1 MPSIYLTA
9 ELNGVTDLRPKDNSE
24 FPFWYTFKVQCT
36 SCHETHPNAISISRF
51 ESNVIKGSRGEA
63 NFVWKCK
70 FCKRESSATS
80 VIPPIAYHQE
90 SPAKRQKIIEFDS
103 RGLELLEFLP
113 EGEWLANGIQSGSQ
127 FTKIDLTEGEWF
139 DYDECSGEEVSIIDL
154 KWEISKN

>member
-1 MPSIYLTA
+1 MLSLYLTA

-36 SCHETHPNAISISRF
+36 SCRETHPNAISINRF
-51 ESNVIKGSRGEA
+51 EVVEKPILSGNA
-63 NFVWKCK
+63 NFARL
-70 FCKRESSATS
+70 RESSATS
-80 VIPPIAYHQE
+80 LIPPIAYHQE

-113 EGEWLANGIQSGSQ
+113 EGEWLANGTQSGNL

-139 DYDECSGEEVSIIDL
+139 DYDESSGEEVSIVDL